1 VRRAGELS
9 FRRIHAVLRH
19 PFGGHAVRQ
28 HD

>member
-1 VRRAGELS
+1 VRRAGELTS
-9 FRRIHAVLRH
+9 RCIHAALRH